1 MKPQSLQDAIKAK
14 ALRQEQA
21 RQEKGWKEP
30 YVKKY
35 EITAADL
42 AKSPAQA
49 PASASPMYATSA
61 PSAPTVLPSP
71 DVSAIK
77 KMVQDVQSELK
88 QQRMDI
94 AALQKENNDLREA
107 LQSVQQ
113 QLQPQQQTHQQ
124 SATTASSSDHSTP
137 LEGPAS
143 PKKAKQPASPA
154 PHSIEDL
161 AEAQRLDKAMRHFMR
176 TQEGLYDAKYMTIR
190 EETDG
195 RLICFKNKIYIPLKL
210 RDKTIQYYKSEH
222 ATESLALAAM
232 RKNCC
237 WPDLEKDF
245 FDHKQ

>member
-14 ALRQEQA
+14 ALRKEQV
-21 RQEKGWKEP
+21 RQEKGWKDP

-42 AKSPAQA
+42 VKSPAQA
-49 PASASPMYATSA
+49 PALASPMYATSA
-61 PSAPTVLPSP
+61 PAVLLTP

-77 KMVQDVQSELK
+77 KMMQDVQSELK

-94 AALQKENNDLREA
+94 AALQKENKELKEA
-107 LQSVQQ
+107 LQAVQQ
-113 QLQPQQQTHQQ
+113 QLQQQTQQ
-124 SATTASSSDHSTP
+124 STTTASSSDHNTP
-137 LEGPAS
+137 LEEPTS

-195 RLICFKNKIYIPLKL
+195 RLICFKNKIYIPLQL

-245 FDHKQ
+245 FDHKP

>member
-14 ALRQEQA
+14 ALRKEQV
-21 RQEKGWKEP
+21 RQENGWKEP

-42 AKSPAQA
+42 VKSSPAQA
-49 PASASPMYATSA
+49 PALASPMYATSA
-61 PSAPTVLPSP
+61 PAVLPTP

-77 KMVQDVQSELK
+77 KMMQDMQSELK

-94 AALQKENNDLREA
+94 AALQKENKELKEA

-113 QLQPQQQTHQQ
+113 QLQQQQQTQQ
-124 SATTASSSDHSTP
+124 STTTASSSDHNTTP
-137 LEGPAS
+137 LEEPCS

-195 RLICFKNKIYIPLKL
+195 RLICFKNKIYIPLQL
-210 RDKTIQYYKSEH
+210 RDKTIRYYKSEH

-245 FDHKQ
+245 FDHKP